1 MKISRERLKEIIQE
15 SLEEWT
21 KAQVKTI
28 LADEGP
34 GPEQSE
40 FFAGRPDASPEQ
52 SLREPWD
59 GIEENAER
67 LDILSNQVGGL
78 TSKFEQLLKLLAP

>member
-1 MKISRERLKEIIQE
+1 MKLSRKRLKEIIQE

-21 KAQVKTI
+21 KEQVNAV
-28 LADEGP
+28 LADRDP

-40 FFAGRPDASPEQ
+40 FFAGRPDISPEQ

-67 LDILSNQVGGL
+67 LDILSNQLGKIARAL
-78 TSKFEQLLKLLAP
+78 DIEL

>member
-1 MKISRERLKEIIQE
+1 MKISRQRLKEIIQE

-21 KAQVKTI
+21 KEQVAAV
-28 LADEGP
+28 LADRGP

-40 FFAGRPDASPEQ
+40 FFAKRPDAPPEQ

-67 LDILSNQVGGL
+67 LDTLSNQIG
-78 TSKFEQLLKLLAP
+78 QLARALGVEL